1 MQMGTLRSFK
11 HRNFKIL
18 FSANFLSNIGTW
30 AQGVAQAWLILELTD
45 SGTYLGIVTSLQFA
59 PILFFSISGGK
70 IADKFNKRKVLM
82 LTNLTAGISA
92 LSVATLV
99 LTENIKIWHVMFFA
113 FMLGMG
119 NAIDAPVRQSFNVEV
134 VGKQDLPNAV
144 GLNSTNFNIGRLIGP
159 GLSGLLIAAYGTGVS
174 FLLNGISYLVVI
186 IALINIRESELF
198 IEEKKSS
205 STKIRE
211 AMAYVAARPDILAV
225 MITVFF
231 ATSFGLN
238 FNIFNTMMATQVFD
252 KGAAE
257 YGALGSILAVG
268 SLSGAIISARLEK
281 KRGPRFVMIGSMI
294 FSAVLILSAFAPTY
308 LVYSILLPIIGC
320 VALLTFI
327 GANTMVQ
334 LRTDSQIR
342 GRVMGIYLTVF
353 LGGTP
358 IVSPFI
364 GIMTQEVGTRPTVA
378 ICGLISLLAAIA
390 TFAKFKDKGQ
400 EPDSFA
406 IADVLEPT
414 YENKKD

>member
-1 MQMGTLRSFK
+1 MGTLRSFK

-45 SGTYLGIVTSLQFA
+45 SGTYLGIVTALQFA
-59 PILFFSISGGK
+59 PILFLSISGGK

-82 LTNLTAGISA
+82 LTNLTAGTSA

-119 NAIDAPVRQSFNVEV
+119 NAIDAPVRQSFNIEV

-174 FLLNGISYLVVI
+174 FLLNGISYLIVI

>member
-1 MQMGTLRSFK
+1 
-11 HRNFKIL
+11 
-18 FSANFLSNIGTW
+18 
-30 AQGVAQAWLILELTD
+30 LILELTD

-144 GLNSTNFNIGRLIGP
+144 GLNSTNFNVGRLIGP

-174 FLLNGISYLVVI
+174 FLFNGISYLFVI
-186 IALINIRESELF
+186 LALISIRENELF
-198 IEEKKSS
+198 IEPKKSS

-211 AMAYVAARPDILAV
+211 AMEYVAARPDILAV

-268 SLSGAIISARLEK
+268 SLTGAIISARLEK

-294 FSAVLILSAFAPTY
+294 FSAILIISAVAPTY
-308 LVYSILLPIIGC
+308 LVYSILLPMIGC

-327 GANTMVQ
+327 AANTMVQ

>member
-1 MQMGTLRSFK
+1 MGTLRSFK

-144 GLNSTNFNIGRLIGP
+144 GLNSTNFNVGRLIGP

-268 SLSGAIISARLEK
+268 SLTGAIISARLEK

-294 FSAVLILSAFAPTY
+294 FSAILIISAFAPTY
-308 LVYSILLPIIGC
+308 LVYSILLPMIGC

-327 GANTMVQ
+327 AANTMVQ

-390 TFAKFKDKGQ
+390 TFAKFKDRGQ

>member
-1 MQMGTLRSFK
+1 MGTLRSFK

-144 GLNSTNFNIGRLIGP
+144 GLNSTNFNVGRLIGP

-174 FLLNGISYLVVI
+174 FLFNGISYLFVI
-186 IALINIRESELF
+186 LALISIRENELF
-198 IEEKKSS
+198 IEPKKSS

-211 AMAYVAARPDILAV
+211 AMEYVAARPDILAV

-268 SLSGAIISARLEK
+268 SLTGAIISARLEK

-308 LVYSILLPIIGC
+308 LVYSILLPMIGC

-327 GANTMVQ
+327 AANTMVQ

>member
-1 MQMGTLRSFK
+1 MGTLRSFK

-119 NAIDAPVRQSFNVEV
+119 NAIDAPVRQSFNIEV

>member
-1 MQMGTLRSFK
+1 MGTLRSFK

-82 LTNLTAGISA
+82 LTNLTAGTSA

-205 STKIRE
+205 STKVRE

>member
-1 MQMGTLRSFK
+1 MGTLRSFR

-144 GLNSTNFNIGRLIGP
+144 GLNSTNFNVGRLIGP

-174 FLLNGISYLVVI
+174 FLFNGISYLFVI
-186 IALINIRESELF
+186 LALISIRENELF
-198 IEEKKSS
+198 IEPKKSS

-211 AMAYVAARPDILAV
+211 AMEYVAARPDILAV

-268 SLSGAIISARLEK
+268 SLTGAIISARLEK
-281 KRGPRFVMIGSMI
+281 RRGPRFVMVGSII
-294 FSAVLILSAFAPTY
+294 FSAVLIVSAFAPTY

-342 GRVMGIYLTVF
+342 GRVMGIYITVF

-364 GIMTQEVGTRPTVA
+364 GLMTQEIGTRPTVA
-378 ICGLISLLAAIA
+378 FCGFISLLAAVI
-390 TFAKFKDKGQ
+390 TFAKFKDRGQ
-400 EPDSFA
+400 EPASFA

>member
-1 MQMGTLRSFK
+1 MGTLRSFK

-144 GLNSTNFNIGRLIGP
+144 GLNSTNFNVGRLIGP

-174 FLLNGISYLVVI
+174 FLFNGISYLFVI
-186 IALINIRESELF
+186 LALISIRENELF
-198 IEEKKSS
+198 IEPKKSS

-211 AMAYVAARPDILAV
+211 AMEYVAARPDILAV

-294 FSAVLILSAFAPTY
+294 FSAILIISAVAPTY
-308 LVYSILLPIIGC
+308 LIYSILLPMIGC

-327 GANTMVQ
+327 AANTMVQ

-342 GRVMGIYLTVF
+342 GRVMGIYITVF

-364 GIMTQEVGTRPTVA
+364 GLMTQEIGTRPTVA
-378 ICGLISLLAAIA
+378 ICGLISLLAAVI
-390 TFAKFKDKGQ
+390 TFAKFKDRGQ

>member
-1 MQMGTLRSFK
+1 MGTLRSFK

-70 IADKFNKRKVLM
+70 IADQFNKRKVLM

-211 AMAYVAARPDILAV
+211 AVAYVAARPDILAV

-281 KRGPRFVMIGSMI
+281 KRGPRFVMVGSMI
-294 FSAVLILSAFAPTY
+294 FSAILIISAFAPNY
-308 LVYSILLPIIGC
+308 LIYSILLPIIGC

>member
-1 MQMGTLRSFK
+1 
-11 HRNFKIL
+11 
-18 FSANFLSNIGTW
+18 
-30 AQGVAQAWLILELTD
+30 LILELTD

-294 FSAVLILSAFAPTY
+294 FSAVLIISAFAPNY
-308 LVYSILLPIIGC
+308 LIYSILLPIIGC

>member
-1 MQMGTLRSFK
+1 MGTLRSFK

-144 GLNSTNFNIGRLIGP
+144 GLNSTNFNVGRLIGP

-174 FLLNGISYLVVI
+174 FLFNGISYLFVI
-186 IALINIRESELF
+186 LALISIRENELF
-198 IEEKKSS
+198 IEPKKSS

-211 AMAYVAARPDILAV
+211 AMEYVAARPDILAV

-252 KGAAE
+252 QGAAE

-268 SLSGAIISARLEK
+268 SLTGAIISARLEK

-294 FSAVLILSAFAPTY
+294 FSAVLIVSAFAPTY

-327 GANTMVQ
+327 AANTMVQ

>member
-1 MQMGTLRSFK
+1 MGTLRSFK

-294 FSAVLILSAFAPTY
+294 FSAILILSAFAPTY
-308 LVYSILLPIIGC
+308 LVYSILLPMIGC

-364 GIMTQEVGTRPTVA
+364 GIMTQEIGTRPTVA

-390 TFAKFKDKGQ
+390 TFAKYKDRGQ

>member
-1 MQMGTLRSFK
+1 MGTLRSFK

-294 FSAVLILSAFAPTY
+294 FSAILILSALAPTY

-364 GIMTQEVGTRPTVA
+364 GIMTQEIGTRPTVA

-390 TFAKFKDKGQ
+390 TFAKYKDRGQ

>member
-1 MQMGTLRSFK
+1 MGTLRSFR

-134 VGKQDLPNAV
+134 VGKEDLPNAV
-144 GLNSTNFNIGRLIGP
+144 GLNSTNFNVGRLIGP

-174 FLLNGISYLVVI
+174 FLFNGISYLFVI
-186 IALINIRESELF
+186 LALISIRENELF
-198 IEEKKSS
+198 IEPKKSS

-211 AMAYVAARPDILAV
+211 AMEYVAARPDILAV

-268 SLSGAIISARLEK
+268 SLTGAIISARLEK

-294 FSAVLILSAFAPTY
+294 FSAILIISAVAPTY
-308 LVYSILLPIIGC
+308 LVYSILLPMIGC

-327 GANTMVQ
+327 AANTMVQ

-378 ICGLISLLAAIA
+378 ICGLISLLAAVI
-390 TFAKFKDKGQ
+390 TFAKFKDRGQ

>member
-1 MQMGTLRSFK
+1 METLRSFK

-144 GLNSTNFNIGRLIGP
+144 GLNSTNFNVGRLIGP

-174 FLLNGISYLVVI
+174 FLFNGISYLFVI
-186 IALINIRESELF
+186 LALISIRENELF
-198 IEEKKSS
+198 IEPKKSS

-211 AMAYVAARPDILAV
+211 AMEYVAARPDILAV

-268 SLSGAIISARLEK
+268 SLTGAIISARLEK

-294 FSAVLILSAFAPTY
+294 FSAILIISAFAPTY
-308 LVYSILLPIIGC
+308 LVYSILLPMIGC

-327 GANTMVQ
+327 AANTMVQ

>member
-1 MQMGTLRSFK
+1 MGTLRSFK

-144 GLNSTNFNIGRLIGP
+144 GLNSTNFNVGRLIGP

-174 FLLNGISYLVVI
+174 FLFNGISYLFVI
-186 IALINIRESELF
+186 LALISIRENELF
-198 IEEKKSS
+198 IEPKKSS

-211 AMAYVAARPDILAV
+211 AMEYVAARPDILAV

-268 SLSGAIISARLEK
+268 SLTGAIISARLEK

-294 FSAVLILSAFAPTY
+294 FSAVLIVSAFAPTY

-327 GANTMVQ
+327 AANTMVQ

>member
-1 MQMGTLRSFK
+1 MGTLRSFK

-144 GLNSTNFNIGRLIGP
+144 GLNSTNFNVGRLIGP

-174 FLLNGISYLVVI
+174 FLFNGISYLFVI
-186 IALINIRESELF
+186 LALISIRENELF
-198 IEEKKSS
+198 IEPKKSS

-211 AMAYVAARPDILAV
+211 AMEYVAARPDILAV

-252 KGAAE
+252 MGAAE

-268 SLSGAIISARLEK
+268 SLTGAIISARLEK

-294 FSAVLILSAFAPTY
+294 FSAILIISAFAPTY
-308 LVYSILLPIIGC
+308 LVYSILLPMIGC

-327 GANTMVQ
+327 AANTMVQ

>member
-1 MQMGTLRSFK
+1 METLRSFK

-205 STKIRE
+205 STKVRE

-268 SLSGAIISARLEK
+268 SLTGAIISARLEK

-294 FSAVLILSAFAPTY
+294 FSAILIVSAFAPTY
-308 LVYSILLPIIGC
+308 LVYSILLPMIGC

-327 GANTMVQ
+327 AANTMVQ

>member
-1 MQMGTLRSFK
+1 MGTLRSFK

-144 GLNSTNFNIGRLIGP
+144 GLNSANFNIGRLIGP

-186 IALINIRESELF
+186 IALFNIRESELF
-198 IEEKKSS
+198 IEGKKSS

-294 FSAVLILSAFAPTY
+294 FSAILILSAFAPTY

-390 TFAKFKDKGQ
+390 TFAKFKDRGQ

>member
-1 MQMGTLRSFK
+1 MGTLRSFK

-174 FLLNGISYLVVI
+174 FLLNGLSYLVVI

-211 AMAYVAARPDILAV
+211 AMAYVAARPDMLAV

-294 FSAVLILSAFAPTY
+294 FSAILILSAFAPTY

-390 TFAKFKDKGQ
+390 TFAKFKDRGQ

>member
-1 MQMGTLRSFK
+1 MGTLRSFK

-144 GLNSTNFNIGRLIGP
+144 GLNSTNFNVGRLIGP

-186 IALINIRESELF
+186 IALINIRENELF
-198 IEEKKSS
+198 IEDKKSS

-231 ATSFGLN
+231 AASFGLN

-294 FSAVLILSAFAPTY
+294 FSAVLIISAFAPNY
-308 LVYSILLPIIGC
+308 LIYSILLPIIGC

-390 TFAKFKDKGQ
+390 VFAKFKDKGQ

>member
-1 MQMGTLRSFK
+1 MGTLRSFK

-92 LSVATLV
+92 LSVAALV

-144 GLNSTNFNIGRLIGP
+144 GLNSTNFNVGRLIGP

-174 FLLNGISYLVVI
+174 FLFNGISYLFVI
-186 IALINIRESELF
+186 LALISIRENELF
-198 IEEKKSS
+198 IEPKKSS

-211 AMAYVAARPDILAV
+211 AMEYVAARPDILAV

-268 SLSGAIISARLEK
+268 SLSAAIISARLEK

-294 FSAVLILSAFAPTY
+294 FSAVLIISAVAPTY
-308 LVYSILLPIIGC
+308 LIYSILLPIIGC

-342 GRVMGIYLTVF
+342 GRVMGIYITVF

-364 GIMTQEVGTRPTVA
+364 GLMTQEIGTRPTVA
-378 ICGLISLLAAIA
+378 ICGLISLLAAVI
-390 TFAKFKDKGQ
+390 TFAKFKDRGQ

>member
-1 MQMGTLRSFK
+1 MGTLRSFK

-134 VGKQDLPNAV
+134 VGKDDLPNAV
-144 GLNSTNFNIGRLIGP
+144 GLNSTNFNVGRLIGP

-174 FLLNGISYLVVI
+174 FLFNGISYLFVI
-186 IALINIRESELF
+186 LALITIRENELF
-198 IEEKKSS
+198 IEPKKSS

-211 AMAYVAARPDILAV
+211 AMSYVAARPDILAV

-268 SLSGAIISARLEK
+268 SLTGAIISARLEK
-281 KRGPRFVMIGSMI
+281 KRGPRFVMVGSII
-294 FSAVLILSAFAPTY
+294 FSAVLIVSAFAPTY

-342 GRVMGIYLTVF
+342 GRVMGIYITVF

-364 GIMTQEVGTRPTVA
+364 GLMTQEIGTRPTVA
-378 ICGLISLLAAIA
+378 ICGLISLLAAVI
-390 TFAKFKDKGQ
+390 TFVKFKDRGQ
-400 EPDSFA
+400 EPASFA

>member
-1 MQMGTLRSFK
+1 MGTLRSFK

-144 GLNSTNFNIGRLIGP
+144 GLNSTNFNVGRLIGP

-174 FLLNGISYLVVI
+174 FLFNGISYLFVI
-186 IALINIRESELF
+186 LALISIRENELF
-198 IEEKKSS
+198 IEPKKSS

-211 AMAYVAARPDILAV
+211 AMEYVAARPDILAV

-268 SLSGAIISARLEK
+268 SLTGAIISARLEK

-294 FSAVLILSAFAPTY
+294 FSAVLIISAFAPTY
-308 LVYSILLPIIGC
+308 LVYSILLPMIGC

-327 GANTMVQ
+327 AANTMVQ

>member
-1 MQMGTLRSFK
+1 MGTLRSFK

-144 GLNSTNFNIGRLIGP
+144 GLNSTNFNVGRLIGP

-174 FLLNGISYLVVI
+174 FLFNGISYLFVI
-186 IALINIRESELF
+186 LALISIRENELF
-198 IEEKKSS
+198 IEPKKSS

-211 AMAYVAARPDILAV
+211 AMEYVAARPDILAV

-268 SLSGAIISARLEK
+268 SLTGAIISARLEK

>member
-1 MQMGTLRSFK
+1 MGTLRSFK

-45 SGTYLGIVTSLQFA
+45 SGTYLGIVTALQFA

-82 LTNLTAGISA
+82 LTNLTAGASA

-99 LTENIKIWHVMFFA
+99 LTENIKIWHVMLFA

-174 FLLNGISYLVVI
+174 FLLNGISYLIVI
-186 IALINIRESELF
+186 IALMNIRESELF
-198 IEEKKSS
+198 IEKRKSS

-211 AMAYVAARPDILAV
+211 AMAYVAARPDILSV

-364 GIMTQEVGTRPTVA
+364 GIMTQEVGTRQTVA

>member
-1 MQMGTLRSFK
+1 MGTLRSFK

-211 AMAYVAARPDILAV
+211 AIAYVAARPDILAV

-294 FSAVLILSAFAPTY
+294 FSAVLIISAFAPNY
-308 LVYSILLPIIGC
+308 LIYSILLPIIGC

>member
-1 MQMGTLRSFK
+1 MGTLRSFK

-134 VGKQDLPNAV
+134 VGKEDLPNAV
-144 GLNSTNFNIGRLIGP
+144 GLNSTNFNVGRLIGP

-174 FLLNGISYLVVI
+174 FLFNGISYLFVI
-186 IALINIRESELF
+186 LALISIRENELF
-198 IEEKKSS
+198 IEPKKSS

-211 AMAYVAARPDILAV
+211 AMEYVAARPDILAV

-268 SLSGAIISARLEK
+268 SLTGAIISARLEK

-294 FSAVLILSAFAPTY
+294 FSAILIISAFAPTY
-308 LVYSILLPIIGC
+308 LVYSILLPMIGC

-327 GANTMVQ
+327 AANTMVQ

-378 ICGLISLLAAIA
+378 ICGLISLLAAVI
-390 TFAKFKDKGQ
+390 TFAKFKDRGQ

>member
-1 MQMGTLRSFK
+1 MGTLRSFK

-186 IALINIRESELF
+186 IALINIRENELF

-294 FSAVLILSAFAPTY
+294 FSAVLIISAFAPNY

>member
-1 MQMGTLRSFK
+1 MGTLRSFK

-144 GLNSTNFNIGRLIGP
+144 GLNSTNFNVGRLIGP

-174 FLLNGISYLVVI
+174 FLFNGISYLFVI
-186 IALINIRESELF
+186 LALISIRENELF
-198 IEEKKSS
+198 IEPKKSS

-211 AMAYVAARPDILAV
+211 AMEYVAARPDILAV

-268 SLSGAIISARLEK
+268 SLTGAIISARLEK

-294 FSAVLILSAFAPTY
+294 FSAILIISAFAPTY
-308 LVYSILLPIIGC
+308 LVYSILLPMIGC

-390 TFAKFKDKGQ
+390 TFAKFKDRGQ

>member
-1 MQMGTLRSFK
+1 MGTLRSFK

-294 FSAVLILSAFAPTY
+294 FSAVLIISAFAPNY
-308 LVYSILLPIIGC
+308 LIYSILLPIIGC

-390 TFAKFKDKGQ
+390 TFVKFKDKGQ

>member
-1 MQMGTLRSFK
+1 MGTLRSFK

-144 GLNSTNFNIGRLIGP
+144 GLNSTNFNVGRLIGP

-174 FLLNGISYLVVI
+174 FLFNGISYLFVI
-186 IALINIRESELF
+186 LALISIRENELF
-198 IEEKKSS
+198 IEPKKSS

-211 AMAYVAARPDILAV
+211 AMEYVAARPDILAV

-268 SLSGAIISARLEK
+268 SLTGAIISARLEK

-294 FSAVLILSAFAPTY
+294 FSAILIISAFAPTY